1 VEGWTDTAITLAKY
15 CNMLNIEQLYYG
27 LLSPLLIWNYC
38 DSNFMFGKYFFNIF
52 DVLEYKGI
60 FIYHYGVSLLHTFS
74 LVLQPWM
81 STYIRKTDGVCISAF
96 QKNNRITTWPTKIF
110 TLHWINCIIPNNKC
124 IFTQSNAVFT
134 LCLNKNILLDNSVT
148 KHQIDSANS

>member
-1 VEGWTDTAITLAKY
+1 MEGWTDTAITLTKY
-15 CNMLNIEQLYYG
+15 CNMLNIEQL
-27 LLSPLLIWNYC
+27 
-38 DSNFMFGKYFFNIF
+38 YFFNIF

-60 FIYHYGVSLLHTFS
+60 YIYHYGFSLLHTFS

-81 STYIRKTDGVCISAF
+81 SAYIRKTDGVCISAF

-124 IFTQSNAVFT
+124 IFTQSIAVFT